1 MILQKQGCIQQKM
14 VYIILRARDCLMK
27 VYADIRVGGGMLR
40 YMKQEYLLLGKRRMT
55 ITFIMAVIMFITI
68 AHKTEILF

>member
-1 MILQKQGCIQQKM
+1 
-14 VYIILRARDCLMK
+14 MK